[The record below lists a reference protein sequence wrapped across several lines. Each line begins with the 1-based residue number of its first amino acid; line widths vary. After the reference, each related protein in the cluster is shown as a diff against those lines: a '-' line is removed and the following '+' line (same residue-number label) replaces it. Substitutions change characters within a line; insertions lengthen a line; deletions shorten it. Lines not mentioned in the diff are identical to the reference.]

1 MSLWGMVLK
10 GGWLMLPIFA
20 ASVVAIY
27 IICERYVM
35 IRRTGVT
42 DEALLERVGERL
54 RRGDHAGAL
63 AECET
68 EGTPLARVLAKGIR
82 VREEDAAEIRRAMEE
97 TANREVSAIERGLP
111 TLATCAGIAP
121 MIGFLGTVVGMVQ
134 SFYDMSMAGSSIDIG
149 LLSRGIYTAMI
160 TTVAGLIVGI
170 VGQLGY
176 NFLVARVDRLVAR
189 MEFYASELV
198 ELLHAKK

>member
-1 MSLWGMVLK
+1 MWGMVLK

-27 IICERYVM
+27 IICERYVT

>member
-1 MSLWGMVLK
+1 MWGMVLK

-27 IICERYVM
+27 IICERYVT

-82 VREEDAAEIRRAMEE
+82 VREEDAAEIRRAMED